1 MVMGKTIIK
10 NGTII
15 NDGEQFTGS
24 IVIDGEF
31 IEVVIRG
38 PLPEQ
43 IEATACRII
52 DATGKWVLPGVID
65 DQVHFREPGLTHKAE
80 IATESVAAVAGGV
93 TSFMDMPNTIPQTTT
108 LEALDWKYERAAQVS
123 PANYSF
129 YIGATN
135 DNFEVL
141 EQVDFSQVCGVKIFM
156 GSSTGNMLVDNE
168 SVLRR
173 IFAEIPALIA
183 VHCEEE
189 SIIQANKKYYT
200 QRFGENLSIFFHPLI
215 RSAEACYASSSRAA
229 ELASQYG
236 TRLHLLHL
244 STAREMSL
252 LDSAPLSQKRIT
264 GEVCVHH
271 LWFDDNDYAQ
281 YGNRIKWNPA
291 VKTCGD
297 RKALL
302 EALRNGRLDVVA
314 TDHAPHLWSEKQGSC
329 LKAASGGPLV
339 QHSLQLMLELAQRD
353 EFPLELVVTKMCHA
367 PAQLY
372 HIDRRGY
379 LRPGYYA
386 DIVVVNPHKPYTVTR
401 ENILSKCG
409 WSPFEGHTFP
419 ASIERT
425 FINGYEAFAEG
436 RVDTLVP
443 GKRLVFHHRAT
454 DCGGTR

>member
-1 MVMGKTIIK
+1 MSKTIIK
-10 NGTII
+10 NGTIV
-15 NDGEQFTGS
+15 NDGTRFVGS
-24 IVIDGEF
+24 VIIDSETIEAIIPGE
-31 IEVVIRG
+31 
-38 PLPEQ
+38 LPE
-43 IEATACRII
+43 ESARTARRII
-52 DATGKWVLPGVID
+52 DAEGKWILPGVID

-93 TSFMDMPNTIPQTTT
+93 TSFMDMPNTLPQTTT
-108 LEALDWKYERAAQVS
+108 LEALEWKYQRAAEVS

-135 DNFEVL
+135 DNFETL
-141 EQVDFSQVCGVKIFM
+141 KQVDFSQVCGVKIFM

-168 SVLRR
+168 TSLRR

-183 VHCEEE
+183 VHCEQEN
-189 SIIQANKKYYT
+189 IIQANKKRYIE
-200 QRFGENLSIFFHPLI
+200 RFGEELPIFFHPLI
-215 RSAEACYASSSRAA
+215 RSAEACYASSAQAVS
-229 ELASQYG
+229 LATQYN

-252 LDSAPLSQKRIT
+252 LDQAPLAGKRIT

-291 VKTCGD
+291 IKTCGD

-302 EALRNGRLDVVA
+302 EALRVGRLDVVA
-314 TDHAPHLWSEKQGSC
+314 TDHAPHLWNEKQGSC
-329 LKAASGGPLV
+329 LKAASGGPLI
-339 QHSLQLMLELAQRD
+339 QHSLQVMLELSSKG
-353 EFPLELVVTKMCHA
+353 EFSLEQVVEKMCHA

-372 HIDRRGY
+372 RIKQRGY

-386 DIVVVNPHKPYTVTR
+386 DIVVVDPHKPYTVTPD
-401 ENILSKCG
+401 NILSKCR

-425 FINGYEAFAEG
+425 FVNGHEVFAEG
-436 RVDTLVP
+436 KATGLTP
-443 GKRLVFHHRAT
+443 GKRLAFHNS
-454 DCGGTR
+454 

>member
-1 MVMGKTIIK
+1 MSKTIIK
-10 NGTII
+10 NGTIV
-15 NDGEQFTGS
+15 NDGTRFVGS
-24 IVIDGEF
+24 VIIDSETIEAIIPGELPEESARTASRVIDAE
-31 IEVVIRG
+31 
-38 PLPEQ
+38 
-43 IEATACRII
+43 
-52 DATGKWVLPGVID
+52 GKWILPGVID

-93 TSFMDMPNTIPQTTT
+93 TSFMDMPNTLPQTTT
-108 LEALDWKYERAAQVS
+108 LETLEWKYQRAAEVS

-135 DNFEVL
+135 DNFEIL
-141 EQVDFSQVCGVKIFM
+141 KQVDFSQVCGVKIFM

-168 SVLRR
+168 TSLRR

-183 VHCEEE
+183 VHCEQEN
-189 SIIQANKKYYT
+189 IIQANKKRYIE
-200 QRFGENLSIFFHPLI
+200 RFGEELPIFFHPLI
-215 RSAEACYASSSRAA
+215 RSAEACYASSAQAVS
-229 ELASQYG
+229 LATQYN

-252 LDSAPLSQKRIT
+252 LDQAPLAGKRIT

-291 VKTCGD
+291 IKTCGD

-302 EALRNGRLDVVA
+302 DALRVGRLDVVA

-329 LKAASGGPLV
+329 LKAASGGPLI
-339 QHSLQLMLELAQRD
+339 QHSLQVMLELSSRG
-353 EFPLELVVTKMCHA
+353 EFTLEQVVEKMCHA

-372 HIDRRGY
+372 HIKQRGY

-386 DIVVVNPHKPYTVTR
+386 DIVVVDPHKPYTVTPD
-401 ENILSKCG
+401 NILSKCR

-425 FINGYEAFAEG
+425 FVNGHEVFVEG
-436 RVDTLVP
+436 KATGLTP
-443 GKRLVFHHRAT
+443 GKRLAFHNS
-454 DCGGTR
+454 

>member
-1 MVMGKTIIK
+1 MGKTIIK

-15 NDGEQFTGS
+15 NDGERFTGS
-24 IVIDGEF
+24 VVIDGEC
-31 IEVVIRG
+31 IDSIIRG
-38 PLPEQ
+38 ELPESVAASTQ
-43 IEATACRII
+43 RII
-52 DATGKWVLPGVID
+52 DATGKWVLPGAID

-80 IATESVAAVAGGV
+80 IATESIAAVAGGV
-93 TSFMDMPNTIPQTTT
+93 TSFMDMPNTKPQTTT
-108 LEALDWKYERAAQVS
+108 LEALDWKYEPAAQVS
-123 PANYSF
+123 PAHYSF
-129 YIGATN
+129 YIGATT
-135 DNFEVL
+135 DNFEAL
-141 EQVDFSQVCGVKIFM
+141 QPVDFSQVCGVKIFM
-156 GSSTGNMLVDNE
+156 GSSTGHRLVDNE
-168 SVLRR
+168 KTLRR

-189 SIIQANKKYYT
+189 HIIQANRKYYT
-200 QRFGENLSIFFHPLI
+200 ERFGEELPIFFHPLI

-252 LDSAPLSQKRIT
+252 LDAAPLAQKRIT

-291 VKTCGD
+291 IKTCGD

-302 EALRNGRLDVVA
+302 EALRNNRLDVVA

-339 QHSLQLMLELAQRD
+339 QHSLQVMLELSQRG
-353 EFPLELVVTKMCHA
+353 EFPLERVVEKMCHA

-372 HIDRRGY
+372 RIERRGY

-386 DIVVVNPHKPYTVTR
+386 DLVVVDPHKPYTVTR
-401 ENILSKCG
+401 DNILSKCG

-419 ASIERT
+419 SSIERT
-425 FINGYEAFAEG
+425 FVNGNEVFAEG
-436 RVDTLVP
+436 RLLNRTP
-443 GKRLVFHHRAT
+443 GKRLTFHPET
-454 DCGGTR
+454 VED

>member
-1 MVMGKTIIK
+1 
-10 NGTII
+10 
-15 NDGEQFTGS
+15 
-24 IVIDGEF
+24 
-31 IEVVIRG
+31 
-38 PLPEQ
+38 
-43 IEATACRII
+43 
-52 DATGKWVLPGVID
+52 
-65 DQVHFREPGLTHKAE
+65 
-80 IATESVAAVAGGV
+80 
-93 TSFMDMPNTIPQTTT
+93 
-108 LEALDWKYERAAQVS
+108 
-123 PANYSF
+123 
-129 YIGATN
+129 
-135 DNFEVL
+135 
-141 EQVDFSQVCGVKIFM
+141 M

-168 SVLRR
+168 QTLRR
-173 IFAEIPALIA
+173 IFAEIPTLIA
-183 VHCEEE
+183 VHCEKE

-200 QRFGENLSIFFHPLI
+200 ERFGNDLPIFFHPLI

-252 LDSAPLSQKRIT
+252 LDTAPLAQKRIT

-302 EALRNGRLDVVA
+302 EALRNGKLDVVA

-339 QHSLQLMLELAQRD
+339 QHSLQVMLELAQRD
-353 EFPLELVVTKMCHA
+353 EFPLELVVEKMCHA
-367 PAQLY
+367 PALLY
-372 HIDRRGY
+372 RIDRRGY

-386 DIVVVNPHKPYTVTR
+386 DVVVVDPHKPYTVTR
-401 ENILSKCG
+401 DNILSKCG

-419 ASIERT
+419 ATIERT
-425 FINGYEAFAEG
+425 FVNGNEVFAEG
-436 RVDTLVP
+436 KPTGTGR
-443 GKRLVFHHRAT
+443 GKRLTFHHTKVDRAA
-454 DCGGTR
+454 R

>member
-1 MVMGKTIIK
+1 MSKTIIK
-10 NGTII
+10 NGTIV
-15 NDGEQFTGS
+15 NDGTRFVGS
-24 IVIDGEF
+24 VIIDSETIEAIIPGELPEESARTASRVIDAE
-31 IEVVIRG
+31 
-38 PLPEQ
+38 
-43 IEATACRII
+43 
-52 DATGKWVLPGVID
+52 GKWILPGVID

-93 TSFMDMPNTIPQTTT
+93 TSFMDMPNTLPQTTT
-108 LEALDWKYERAAQVS
+108 LETLEWKYQRAAEVS

-135 DNFEVL
+135 DNFDTL
-141 EQVDFSQVCGVKIFM
+141 KQVDFSQVCGVKIFM

-168 SVLRR
+168 TSLRR

-183 VHCEEE
+183 VHCEQEN
-189 SIIQANKKYYT
+189 IIQANKKRYIE
-200 QRFGENLSIFFHPLI
+200 RFGEELPIFFHPLI
-215 RSAEACYASSSRAA
+215 RSAEACYASSAQA
-229 ELASQYG
+229 VNLATQYN

-252 LDSAPLSQKRIT
+252 LDQAPLAGKRIT

-291 VKTCGD
+291 IKTCGD

-302 EALRNGRLDVVA
+302 EALRVGRLDVVA

-329 LKAASGGPLV
+329 LKAASGGPLI
-339 QHSLQLMLELAQRD
+339 QHSLQVMLELSSRG
-353 EFPLELVVTKMCHA
+353 EFTLEQVVEKMCHA

-372 HIDRRGY
+372 HIKQRGY

-386 DIVVVNPHKPYTVTR
+386 DIVVVDPHKPYTVTPD
-401 ENILSKCG
+401 NILSKCR

-425 FINGYEAFAEG
+425 FVNGHEVFVEG
-436 RVDTLVP
+436 KATGLTP
-443 GKRLVFHHRAT
+443 GKRLAFHNS
-454 DCGGTR
+454 